1 MFSFRDHLVTVTPV
15 SGVNAGQPYRVLSGN
30 KIGLDPGAKAKHVP
44 GFSELPFDITR
55 QSNEPKVS
63 LEGMDAD
70 EVRAVREWVGNIGGD
85 RFTISVVAQRPG
97 TDQVRIRM
105 IRCEWSGGGGWQ
117 AEEGGS
123 MDKIEALAMD
133 IHMAKG
139 AAQLRSIYAQ
149 RHPR

>member
-15 SGVNAGQPYRVLSGN
+15 SGANAGQSLRILSGN
-30 KIGLDPGAKAKHVP
+30 KIGMDPGAKAKHVP

-85 RFTISVVAQRPG
+85 RFTISVVVQRPG
-97 TDQVRIRM
+97 TLQVRIRM

-117 AEEGGS
+117 GEEGGS
-123 MDKIEALAMD
+123 TDKIEALAMD